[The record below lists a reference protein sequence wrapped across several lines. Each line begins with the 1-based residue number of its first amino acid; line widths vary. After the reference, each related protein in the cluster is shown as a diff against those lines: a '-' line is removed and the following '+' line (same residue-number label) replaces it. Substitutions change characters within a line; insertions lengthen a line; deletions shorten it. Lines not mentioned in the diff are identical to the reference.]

1 LKEQDLMI
9 SNVEECW
16 TKIKMSIK
24 TNAEEVLGERKNQIR
39 NEWFDDECRQKL
51 EERNKARLKMLQRVT
66 RATRDEYQ
74 MKRRVANSTCK
85 RKKREWENEKLTQL
99 QMDFEE
105 HRNRKYYKEVKEI
118 KTGFQPRINFCRDKE
133 GNMLA
138 DRTVVLNRWAE
149 YFSNL
154 LNKDIEDGSEG
165 SQRKGVENINGE
177 DIIPEPTL
185 EEVEKEIKMAKNNKA
200 PGMDLVTAEM
210 IKCGGKQLTKS
221 IHLLLCKVWE
231 NEVMPEEWSIA
242 IISPIHKKGNLLD
255 CNNYRGIVLMGT
267 RVECLLASLTLQIAP
282 LRALVKGNGNRIK
295 SESRE

>member
-1 LKEQDLMI
+1 MI
-9 SNVEECW
+9 SNVEECL
-16 TKIKMSIK
+16 TKIKTSIK
-24 TNAEEVLGERKNQIR
+24 TNAEEVLEERKNQVR
-39 NEWFDDECRQKL
+39 KESSDDECRQKL
-51 EERNKARLKMLQRVT
+51 EERNKARLNMLRVT

-85 RKKREWENEKLTQL
+85 RKKREWENEKSTKL

-105 HRNRKYYKEVKEI
+105 HRKRKYYREVKEI
-118 KTGFQPRINFCRDKE
+118 KTGFQPQINFCRDKD

-138 DRTVVLNRWAE
+138 DRTAVLNGWAE

-165 SQRKGVENINGE
+165 SQQKGVENINGG

-210 IKCGGKQLTKS
+210 MKCGGKQSTKR

-231 NEVMPEEWSIA
+231 NEVMPEE
-242 IISPIHKKGNLLD
+242 
-255 CNNYRGIVLMGT
+255 CQ
-267 RVECLLASLTLQIAP
+267 LQ
-282 LRALVKGNGNRIK
+282 
-295 SESRE
+295 